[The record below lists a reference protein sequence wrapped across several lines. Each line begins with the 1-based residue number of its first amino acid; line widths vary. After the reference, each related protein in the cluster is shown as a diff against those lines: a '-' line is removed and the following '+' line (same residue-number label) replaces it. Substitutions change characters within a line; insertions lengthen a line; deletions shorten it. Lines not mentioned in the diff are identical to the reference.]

1 MLSDIMYVIRFSDNA
16 LIVVN
21 YKDTILISVICK
33 DIMSYTCQL

>member
-1 MLSDIMYVIRFSDNA
+1 MYVIRFSDNA